1 MKKEDVLKQYTTP
14 TGAPAFVPGPHRFTS
29 REYLNITYRTDRE
42 ALQKQVPEPLEIDE
56 PLVRFEVMNMPD
68 TTGYGSY
75 VECGQAAVVRHKEEV
90 GEYIIGM
97 YLDNLP
103 AIAAGRELSAFPKK
117 LGSAKLFVDSDTL
130 VGTLD
135 YGTLSVARATM
146 GYKHKPMDLEKAR
159 QEICVPTF
167 MLKILPSYE
176 KRPRI
181 CELVRTE
188 ITNISVK
195 GAWRAPARL
204 PHVETIVRDYI
215 RNNRSTLKALG
226 LPTDDLE
233 KKLSFEANLER
244 SVTGA
249 DLVQENGPER
259 IEFKQDLWAHIGK
272 VVGEHALMLSSSSAK
287 TATEQ
292 SLKMPRPDRLLV
304 GHPFNP
310 PHLIPLV
317 EVVPGEKTSPEAVD
331 DAVAFYAALGKVP
344 RVVRKEMPGFVANR
358 LQRAIFREC
367 CYLVIQGVVK
377 VDELDDIVT
386 SSIGLRWAADGQF
399 RSFHLGGGAGGFKSF
414 FNQFGPGLNEA
425 WKNMAPVNLDEAAQ
439 DKIVAQAEASF
450 AAQPPEQLESERD
463 AKQLAIIR
471 ALKAVKASQ

>member
-1 MKKEDVLKQYTTP
+1 MATAQQDILNRYSKVTVI
-14 TGAPAFVPGPHRFTS
+14 GAGVIGASWT
-29 REYLNITYRTDRE
+29 
-42 ALQKQVPEPLEIDE
+42 ALFLAHGLMVVVNDP
-56 PLVRFEVMNMPD
+56 RPD
-68 TTGYGSY
+68 
-75 VECGQAAVVRHKEEV
+75 
-90 GEYIIGM
+90 
-97 YLDNLP
+97 
-103 AIAAGRELSAFPKK
+103 
-117 LGSAKLFVDSDTL
+117 
-130 VGTLD
+130 
-135 YGTLSVARATM
+135 
-146 GYKHKPMDLEKAR
+146 
-159 QEICVPTF
+159 
-167 MLKILPSYE
+167 
-176 KRPRI
+176 
-181 CELVRTE
+181 
-188 ITNISVK
+188 
-195 GAWRAPARL
+195 
-204 PHVETIVRDYI
+204 VETIVRDYI
-215 RNNRSTLKALG
+215 RNNLSTLSELG
-226 LPTDDLE
+226 LPTDNLE
-233 KKLSFEANLER
+233 KRLSFEADLER
-244 SVTGA
+244 SVAGA

-259 IEFKQDLWAHIGK
+259 IEFKQDLWERIGK

-292 SLKMPRPDRLLV
+292 ALKMSRPGRLLV

-386 SSIGLRWAADGQF
+386 SSIGLRWAADGPF

-414 FNQFGPGLNEA
+414 FKQFGPGLNEA
-425 WKNMAPVNLDEAAQ
+425 WKNMAAVDLDEAAQ
-439 DKIVAQAEASF
+439 DKIIAQAEASF

-471 ALKAVKASQ
+471 ALKAVKAGK

>member
-1 MKKEDVLKQYTTP
+1 MATAQQDILNRYSKVTVI
-14 TGAPAFVPGPHRFTS
+14 GAGVIGASWT
-29 REYLNITYRTDRE
+29 
-42 ALQKQVPEPLEIDE
+42 ALFLAH
-56 PLVRFEVMNMPD
+56 
-68 TTGYGSY
+68 G
-75 VECGQAAVVRHKEEV
+75 
-90 GEYIIGM
+90 
-97 YLDNLP
+97 
-103 AIAAGRELSAFPKK
+103 
-117 LGSAKLFVDSDTL
+117 
-130 VGTLD
+130 
-135 YGTLSVARATM
+135 LSVVVND
-146 GYKHKPMDLEKAR
+146 P
-159 QEICVPTF
+159 
-167 MLKILPSYE
+167 
-176 KRPRI
+176 RPD
-181 CELVRTE
+181 
-188 ITNISVK
+188 
-195 GAWRAPARL
+195 
-204 PHVETIVRDYI
+204 VETIVRDYI
-215 RNNRSTLKALG
+215 RNNLSTLGELG
-226 LPTDDLE
+226 LPTDNLE
-233 KKLSFEANLER
+233 KKLSFQADLER

-259 IEFKQDLWAHIGK
+259 IEFKQDLWARIGK
-272 VVGEHALMLSSSSAK
+272 VVGDHALMLSSSSAK

-292 SLKMPRPDRLLV
+292 ALKMSRPERLLV

-386 SSIGLRWAADGQF
+386 SSIGLRWAADGPF

-414 FNQFGPGLNEA
+414 FKQFGPGLNEA
-425 WKNMAPVNLDEAAQ
+425 WKNMAAVDLDEAAQ
-439 DKIVAQAEASF
+439 DKIIAQAEASF

-471 ALKAVKASQ
+471 ALKAVKAGK

>member
-1 MKKEDVLKQYTTP
+1 MATAQQDILNRYSKVTVI
-14 TGAPAFVPGPHRFTS
+14 GAGVIGASWT
-29 REYLNITYRTDRE
+29 
-42 ALQKQVPEPLEIDE
+42 ALFLARG
-56 PLVRFEVMNMPD
+56 L
-68 TTGYGSY
+68 
-75 VECGQAAVVRHKEEV
+75 AVVV
-90 GEYIIGM
+90 N
-97 YLDNLP
+97 DP
-103 AIAAGRELSAFPKK
+103 
-117 LGSAKLFVDSDTL
+117 
-130 VGTLD
+130 
-135 YGTLSVARATM
+135 
-146 GYKHKPMDLEKAR
+146 
-159 QEICVPTF
+159 
-167 MLKILPSYE
+167 
-176 KRPRI
+176 RPD
-181 CELVRTE
+181 
-188 ITNISVK
+188 
-195 GAWRAPARL
+195 
-204 PHVETIVRDYI
+204 VETIVRNYI
-215 RNNRSTLKALG
+215 RNNLSTLKELG
-226 LPTDDLE
+226 LPTDNLE
-233 KKLSFEANLER
+233 KKLNFEADLER

-259 IEFKQDLWAHIGK
+259 IEFKQDLWARIGK

-292 SLKMPRPDRLLV
+292 SLKMSRPERLLV

-386 SSIGLRWAADGQF
+386 SSIGLRWAADGPF

-439 DKIVAQAEASF
+439 DKIIAQAEASF
-450 AAQPPEQLESERD
+450 AATPAEQLESQRD

-471 ALKAVKASQ
+471 ALKAVKG